1 MESQFSITVLWNL
14 SWELVGA
21 YDFEILIKKS
31 DTGGPNLVIVRME
44 YLESTIFQK
53 QFCSLAVL

>member
-1 MESQFSITVLWNL
+1 M
-14 SWELVGA
+14 GA